1 MLNLAFD
8 QVLGTALLVIIILS
22 VTDKRNMKIEAS
34 LVPVIIGL
42 GLTSIHLRLTNC
54 QIVKKS
60 LCCVSVCDVCAVC
73 KQFLLFSFGLNAG
86 AAINPARDF
95 SPRLLSHLAG
105 WPEPFSAAEA
115 WFWIPLALPHLG
127 GILGALA
134 YKVLVSLHHEEL
146 E

>member
-54 QIVKKS
+54 QEVT
-60 LCCVSVCDVCAVC
+60 
-73 KQFLLFSFGLNAG
+73 LL
-86 AAINPARDF
+86 RV
-95 SPRLLSHLAG
+95 RL
-105 WPEPFSAAEA
+105 
-115 WFWIPLALPHLG
+115 
-127 GILGALA
+127 
-134 YKVLVSLHHEEL
+134 
-146 E
+146 

>member
-1 MLNLAFD
+1 MNLAFD
-8 QVLGTALLVIIILS
+8 QILGTALLVIIILS

-34 LVPVIIGL
+34 LVPVVIGL
-42 GLTSIHLRLTNC
+42 GLTSIHL
-54 QIVKKS
+54 
-60 LCCVSVCDVCAVC
+60 
-73 KQFLLFSFGLNAG
+73 SFGLNAG

-95 SPRLLSHLAG
+95 SPRLLSYLAG

-127 GILGALA
+127 GLLGALT
-134 YKVLVSLHHEEL
+134 YRVLVSLHHEQL